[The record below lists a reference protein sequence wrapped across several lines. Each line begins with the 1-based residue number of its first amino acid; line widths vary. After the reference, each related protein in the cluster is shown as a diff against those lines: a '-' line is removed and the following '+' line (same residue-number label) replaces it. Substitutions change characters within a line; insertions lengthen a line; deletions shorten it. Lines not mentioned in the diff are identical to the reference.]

1 MESNGK
7 GITSDGS
14 TAKYT
19 TGEYSLSYGQN
30 RGIKVED

>member
-7 GITSDGS
+7 AITSDGS

-19 TGEYSLSYGQN
+19 TGEYRYSLS
-30 RGIKVED
+30 RG